1 MKTNKRQLVFLAL
14 LSAVTFVLQ
23 MLAAVIPAVGQFRFS
38 FAMVPVVVA
47 AVSCGKK
54 GGAIIGGVFGLTV
67 FAQCLFGIDTGG
79 AVLLQVNPFFTFVV
93 SAVRGA
99 LAGLLVGIVA
109 DLLGKKTGR
118 VLRYVITA
126 ASAPFFNTLL
136 FVLGYSTLFREN
148 LYEAAG
154 GSNAFSFVILG
165 LVGVNFLFELAT
177 TVLVSPAICT
187 AVEKTEKH

>member
-1 MKTNKRQLVFLAL
+1 M
-14 LSAVTFVLQ
+14 
-23 MLAAVIPAVGQFRFS
+23 
-38 FAMVPVVVA
+38 
-47 AVSCGKK
+47 
-54 GGAIIGGVFGLTV
+54 
-67 FAQCLFGIDTGG
+67 
-79 AVLLQVNPFFTFVV
+79 
-93 SAVRGA
+93 
-99 LAGLLVGIVA
+99 
-109 DLLGKKTGR
+109 
-118 VLRYVITA
+118 ITA